1 MRGGRCYTIV
11 KRLTPYVPHP
21 NHQDQFNFIAA
32 LTPDEYKELR
42 ELVIQLIL
50 ATDMRFHF
58 EHASK
63 LKTRCNAGAF
73 NPSGGDELPREDVQF
88 LLCALVHAADIS
100 NGLKPSAL
108 ALKWSAAVM
117 EEFFRQGDL
126 EVTLGMPISH
136 FYDRRTTSIS
146 QCQLGF
152 LNMLVK
158 PYFEPLCKLLGG
170 NVVAEVF
177 DTLLSNINDWE
188 TYGDALLQEEIGLR
202 A

>member
-1 MRGGRCYTIV
+1 MLC
-11 KRLTPYVPHP
+11 
-21 NHQDQFNFIAA
+21 QDEFNFIAA

-73 NPSGGDELPREDVQF
+73 RPSDNGELPREDVQF

-100 NGLKPSAL
+100 NGLKPSVL
-108 ALKWSAAVM
+108 ALKWSAAIM

-126 EVTLGMPISH
+126 EATLGMPISH
-136 FYDRRTTSIS
+136 FYDRRTTSIA

-152 LNMLVK
+152 LNVLVK
-158 PYFEPLCKLLGG
+158 PYFEPLCKLLGEC
-170 NVVAEVF
+170 VQEVF
-177 DTLLSNINDWE
+177 DTLLNNINDWE
-188 TYGDALLQEEIGLR
+188 TYGDVLLQQGIGLHSR
-202 A
+202 